1 MTTKT
6 LACALALALIVA
18 ATAATGAQ
26 ARTRHQ
32 EQFAPVFDRH
42 AIHTSGSEA
51 AIGEPSVRRIKTAGV
66 KQVRRK
72 HERRYRERPSVPRNY
87 ADRSRTRPAIAS
99 HKPQIVAHPPG
110 CPSRAF
116 CGCGAS
122 IEVFGKSIRELWL
135 AANWFKFPRT
145 APAPGM
151 VAVRRHHVF
160 VIREVRGPGLVLAYD
175 ANSGGHKTR
184 IHLRRLSGYVVVNPR
199 GSRYANAG

>member
-6 LACALALALIVA
+6 IASVGLALIL
-18 ATAATGAQ
+18 TAIVSTGAN

-32 EQFAPVFDRH
+32 SELFVPVFDRH
-42 AIHTSGSEA
+42 G
-51 AIGEPSVRRIKTAGV
+51 GGYVRTAQQVAGL
-66 KQVRRK
+66 KQIRRK
-72 HERRYRERPSVPRNY
+72 HFKHKRRGIAAPSSI
-87 ADRSRTRPAIAS
+87 ARSRS
-99 HKPQIVAHPPG
+99 HSGSAQIVAHPAG

-122 IEVFGKSIRELWL
+122 IEVFGRSIRELWL
-135 AANWFKFPRT
+135 ARNWFKFPPA

-184 IHLRRLSGYVVVNPR
+184 IHLRSLAGYSVRNPR
-199 GSRYANAG
+199 GSRYASAL